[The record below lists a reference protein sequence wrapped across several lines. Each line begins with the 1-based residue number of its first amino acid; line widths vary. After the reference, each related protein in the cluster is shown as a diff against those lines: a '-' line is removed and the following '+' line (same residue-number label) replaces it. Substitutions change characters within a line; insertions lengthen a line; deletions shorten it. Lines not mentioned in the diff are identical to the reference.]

1 MWTSGGRVK
10 NVFGT
15 HRVYLPHDDVPGLAM
30 SRSLGDFAAHTAGE
44 NEKKNNETND
54 KENGTENNKE
64 NERENVKDNNG
75 YDNRECELDDREW
88 ELDLQWYSRQTDRQ
102 KEKEKDKYW
111 CIKFLFFIF
120 I

>member
-44 NEKKNNETND
+44 NERKNNETKD
-54 KENGTENNKE
+54 KENGKENEKE
-64 NERENVKDNNG
+64 NERENVKENNG
-75 YDNRECELDDREW
+75 YDDGE
-88 ELDLQWYSRQTDRQ
+88 
-102 KEKEKDKYW
+102 
-111 CIKFLFFIF
+111 
-120 I
+120 

>member
-44 NEKKNNETND
+44 NERKNNETND
-54 KENGTENNKE
+54 KGNDKENGRGNDEENERENNRQ
-64 NERENVKDNNG
+64 NERENVKGNNG
-75 YDNRECELDDREW
+75 YDDREW
-88 ELDLQWYSRQTDRQ
+88 ELDEDR
-102 KEKEKDKYW
+102 KRKRNVNV
-111 CIKFLFFIF
+111 LSSFFIF
-120 I
+120 FWLEFL

>member
-44 NEKKNNETND
+44 NERKNNETND
-54 KENGTENNKE
+54 KENWSENDKENNRANERENNKE
-64 NERENVKDNNG
+64 NERENNRENVKENNG
-75 YDNRECELDDREW
+75 YDDREWELDDSEW
-88 ELDLQWYSRQTDRQ
+88 ELDLQWY
-102 KEKEKDKYW
+102 
-111 CIKFLFFIF
+111 
-120 I
+120 

>member
-44 NEKKNNETND
+44 NERKNNETN
-54 KENGTENNKE
+54 NKE
-64 NERENVKDNNG
+64 NNC
-75 YDNRECELDDREW
+75 YDDRDWELDDREW
-88 ELDLQWYSRQTDRQ
+88 ELDLQW
-102 KEKEKDKYW
+102 
-111 CIKFLFFIF
+111 C
-120 I
+120 